1 MYVCICNGY
10 RETELRDI
18 AREGV
23 ASALDAYHAL
33 GNGPCCGRCL
43 DCAQQII
50 DQAREIPAPGPGSIA
65 VAACE

>member
-10 RETELRDI
+10 RESELRNV
-18 AREGV
+18 AQAGV
-23 ASALDAYHAL
+23 DCALDAYNAL

-50 DQAREIPAPGPGSIA
+50 DQERQASAPLMAGA
-65 VAACE
+65 